1 MAAKIGAGIA
11 LVVMLTATCDSMVG
25 PEDIAYV
32 MVTPASW
39 SPTALGDTI
48 QFTAVAKSAFGKVIP
63 VPVTWTTEPAGVVSV
78 HEDGVG
84 IAQSPGAAQVHAT
97 VGGVMGTGNVHVTQ
111 TIESVVILTYF
122 GNQLAVGDSLMLYVD
137 ARDRNDFSVP
147 GAKFSIQSLNPS
159 IATVSLEGWI
169 KGKAT
174 GEVSIVAMSAGK
186 VDTAGF
192 VIIP

>member
-1 MAAKIGAGIA
+1 
-11 LVVMLTATCDSMVG
+11 MLTVTCDSMVG

-48 QFTAVAKSAFGKVIP
+48 QFSAVAKSAFGKVIP
-63 VPVTWTTEPAGVVSV
+63 VPVTWTSEPSGVLTVQ
-78 HEDGVG
+78 ETGVT
-84 IAQSPGAAQVHAT
+84 IAQNTGTAQVHAT
-97 VGGVMGTGNVHVTQ
+97 IGGVMGTANVHVTQ
-111 TIESVVILTYF
+111 TIESVIILTYF
-122 GNQLAVGDSLMLYVD
+122 GNQVAVGDSMVLYVD
-137 ARDRNDFSVP
+137 ALDRNAFSVP
-147 GAKFSIQSLNPS
+147 GATFSFQSLNPS

-169 KGKAT
+169 KGKSA
-174 GEVSIVAMSAGK
+174 GEVSIVAMAAGK